1 MPKGSTSDILLQIF
15 SEGHGQQHF
24 EALEAEHRV
33 RNSLGHDERFARLE
47 DVFRATDGELSRTV
61 KHRDHGIAARGMRG
75 DFLSLV
81 KGEDRHADQLVLHER
96 LAYDL
101 PRAVLDQI
109 RQMQLGLLFD
119 VFIHSFSSF
128 ILLYLIDVQISSLA
142 YFFRRISKNQKR
154 SYSCR
159 AFYSPGNFAKQLAA
173 RNRRSNSLPT
183 RSLRWRILSEFV
195 VQSV

>member
-1 MPKGSTSDILLQIF
+1 MPKGSTSDILLQNF

-33 RNSLGHDERFARLE
+33 RNALGHDERFARLE
-47 DVFRATDGELSRTV
+47 NVLHAADGELSRTV

-81 KGEDRHADQLVLHER
+81 KGEDRPDQLVLHER
-96 LAYDL
+96 LAYAL

-119 VFIHSFSSF
+119 VFIYSFSSF

-142 YFFRRISKNQKR
+142 YFFRRISKNQKH